1 MHDDVVQLCIR
12 IIWEEEPC
20 TTPPHCLRNH
30 GVCNTI
36 QGKMDVL
43 GLLYCL
49 VKGPTE
55 AFVYPS
61 SCDAVSRPSLP
72 MHRLRLLGEKLVI
85 RIEAERNFSLL
96 ACPGLHLSGLLRRKE
111 FLLPARSRSRGAGV
125 GQHSVSR
132 LESRLCSNVP
142 RCG

>member
-1 MHDDVVQLCIR
+1 
-12 IIWEEEPC
+12 
-20 TTPPHCLRNH
+20 
-30 GVCNTI
+30 
-36 QGKMDVL
+36 L

-125 GQHSVSR
+125 GGRSARRPGASPGSWACR
-132 LESRLCSNVP
+132 TGNEYPIETTLDDSST
-142 RCG
+142 RCGWLQA